1 MAYVRPLLTLFVQSL
16 ERLRTDPAIR
26 LMDEQLHCSTS
37 SIHAR
42 GRFRPRCV
50 GCYVRYL
57 PVLSA
62 RGSETNSDVRCA
74 HCTINIGRVRMPSDD
89 AWSVEV
95 LRTVQA
101 NGNLLTRN
109 KKPAVNKVRR
119 ASERRTAPRW
129 PVGHSTLPDFL
140 FWNCDS
146 VSLWKNVDIFRLPAA
161 LYDLSRT

>member
-1 MAYVRPLLTLFVQSL
+1 
-16 ERLRTDPAIR
+16 
-26 LMDEQLHCSTS
+26 
-37 SIHAR
+37 
-42 GRFRPRCV
+42 
-50 GCYVRYL
+50 
-57 PVLSA
+57 
-62 RGSETNSDVRCA
+62 
-74 HCTINIGRVRMPSDD
+74 MPSDD

-146 VSLWKNVDIFRLPAA
+146 VSLWKNVGIFRLPAA